1 MRKGQHQSDKHC
13 GADYE
18 EAEGYKQL
26 MGGEGGGAGGG
37 GTGAGGEG

>member
-18 EAEGYKQL
+18 ETEGYKQL
-26 MGGEGGGAGGG
+26 MGGGGG
-37 GTGAGGEG
+37 GGGRDKEHIIKY